1 MDGTDTSSV
10 LVGCVWSFPDQAG
23 GQEGVDMED
32 LVGGTGPLPGDL
44 NTESSSQVFPH
55 QGAGRI

>member
-23 GQEGVDMED
+23 GQGEDTED
-32 LVGGTGPLPGDL
+32 LVGETGPLPGDL